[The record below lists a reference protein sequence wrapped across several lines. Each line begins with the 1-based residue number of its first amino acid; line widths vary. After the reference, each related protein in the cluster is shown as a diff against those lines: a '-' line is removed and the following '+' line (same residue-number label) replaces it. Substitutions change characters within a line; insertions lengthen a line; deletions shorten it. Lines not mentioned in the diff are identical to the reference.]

1 MADPVFFKKW
11 ATHVCM
17 DACFRY
23 MCRKVC
29 WFESGSGHKKPS
41 QNTVKAFLYP
51 AFFAAYLNA
60 FTPPFPATPIKKDA
74 PPLPRSAFL

>member
-1 MADPVFFKKW
+1 
-11 ATHVCM
+11 
-17 DACFRY
+17 

-29 WFESGSGHKKPS
+29 WFESGSGHRKPS

-60 FTPPFPATPIKKDA
+60 FTPLSCNAHKKKTPLLYREAPFYSKSERLNA
-74 PPLPRSAFL
+74 

>member
-1 MADPVFFKKW
+1 MCLYLNTWYSIMRFK
-11 ATHVCM
+11 
-17 DACFRY
+17 
-23 MCRKVC
+23 
-29 WFESGSGHKKPS
+29 
-41 QNTVKAFLYP
+41 VKAFLYP